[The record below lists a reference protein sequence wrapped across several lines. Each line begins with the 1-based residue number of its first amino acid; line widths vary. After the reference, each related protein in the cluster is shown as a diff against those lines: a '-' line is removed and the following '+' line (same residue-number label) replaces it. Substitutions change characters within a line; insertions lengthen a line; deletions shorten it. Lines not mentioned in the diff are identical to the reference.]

1 MKETNKR
8 AGEGSIGTTLAD
20 PNLVPSTHVK
30 QLAITWNSNS
40 RGLGFS
46 SDLLSHPYWDDAV
59 PPSPRIIV
67 RRVFKSQQFRE
78 IK

>member
-1 MKETNKR
+1 MKETNKQ
-8 AGEGSIGTTLAD
+8 AGEGSTGTTLAED

-40 RGLGFS
+40 RGLALS

-59 PPSPRIIV
+59 PPSLR
-67 RRVFKSQQFRE
+67 SL
-78 IK
+78 